1 MIMPTIAPGRKIIPV
16 VLVAFYEG
24 DEGALKRD
32 PQDGRY
38 GLAAR
43 GPEGE
48 GGLDLG
54 PLFGHIVADTGHRQ
68 AGGVHGVSDHH
79 AAEGDQVARRRG
91 YDPEREQQPQGRH
104 GRHPNGDS
112 RHEKYPRHV
121 PGPTRRGPGGEEDHT
136 GQQQHD
142 HPEAVEPEDVIYDV
156 PDRGELHKGADH
168 GDTDV
173 LLQAQ
178 PP

>member
-1 MIMPTIAPGRKIIPV
+1 M

-68 AGGVHGVSDHH
+68 AGGVHGVAYNH
-79 AAEGDQVARRRG
+79 AAKWDQVPRSGRHDA
-91 YDPEREQQPQGRH
+91 EREQ
-104 GRHPNGDS
+104 
-112 RHEKYPRHV
+112 
-121 PGPTRRGPGGEEDHT
+121 
-136 GQQQHD
+136 
-142 HPEAVEPEDVIYDV
+142 
-156 PDRGELHKGADH
+156 
-168 GDTDV
+168 
-173 LLQAQ
+173 
-178 PP
+178 